1 MKNSRFVV
9 TLIVII
15 SCVIIALAFLGYWY
29 IDGEEWDDAIYRA
42 LQLFIIGA
50 QVEPHVNLPVNIA
63 RFIAPLVTI
72 VGGSAIIIYLS
83 QKGWEKICRFFYR
96 NHTIVCGYGETGKA
110 IVSQLEKAR
119 KKHII
124 IIDPTT
130 IDHNVYS
137 LPKIFLRANG
147 NDFDIWEKETR
158 YSKASDIII
167 ATGSDYYNLLIRDNV
182 ISMGFTGNIYY
193 RIEQLKDNP
202 NTDAHEN
209 EIGSCSEKRCK
220 FLDKIKTIFGRLL
233 SFFKRKCGKAE
244 DNGSTNRIVRRF
256 CAADLFVKSGELE
269 DYHNKKIVVLGLG
282 CIGKRIV
289 GKYYNDNEILVIEQS
304 DYPINILND
313 IYNKNTTSHY
323 KNIRYKKENIQ
334 GLVKSN
340 LEEICKDNFSDV
352 SNNHY
357 IVFIC
362 LGGDWSGF
370 KTAQEWQ
377 TWNGDEMK
385 LDIHLVG
392 MDINPEL
399 FRHGHPIT
407 VHNLNDSLYRNLV
420 KGQTSNRTE

>member
-1 MKNSRFVV
+1 MKKSRFLV
-9 TLIVII
+9 TSLVII
-15 SCVIIALAFLGYWY
+15 GCVIIALAFFGYWY
-29 IDGEEWDDAIYRA
+29 IGDETWDDAIYRT

-110 IVSQLEKAR
+110 IVSQLEKAG

-124 IIDPTT
+124 IIDSTT
-130 IDHNVYS
+130 IDHNDYS
-137 LPKIFLRANG
+137 LPKIFLKANG

-158 YSKASDIII
+158 YRKASDIII
-167 ATGSDYYNLLIRDNV
+167 ATGSDYYNLLIRDKV
-182 ISMGFTGNIYY
+182 INMGFTGNVYY
-193 RIEQLKDNP
+193 RIEQLNDNP
-202 NTDAHEN
+202 NTDTHED
-209 EIGSCSEKRCK
+209 EIVECSERRCK
-220 FLDKIKTIFGRLL
+220 FLDKVKTIFGYPL
-233 SFFKRKCGKAE
+233 SYFKRKCGKTE
-244 DNGSTNRIVRRF
+244 NNGNTGRTVRRF
-256 CAADLFVKSGELE
+256 SAADLFVHSNELG

-282 CIGKRIV
+282 CVGKRIV
-289 GKYYNDNEILVIEQS
+289 DKYYEDNEILVIEQS
-304 DYPINILND
+304 DYPINISKD
-313 IYNKNTTSHY
+313 RYDEKTAIHNKNIH
-323 KNIRYKKENIQ
+323 YKKENIQ

-340 LEEICKDNFSDV
+340 LEEICKENFSDV

-370 KTAQEWQ
+370 KTAFDWQ
-377 TWNGDEMK
+377 TWNGEGME

-392 MDINPEL
+392 MDINPGL
-399 FRHGHPIT
+399 FRRGHPIT
-407 VHNLNDSLYRNLV
+407 VHNLNESLYHNLV
-420 KGQTSNRTE
+420 EG